1 MHKNTFVKLRWIRF
15 KCYGLE
21 NLKDFQFDFFLI
33 SFGFSSC
40 IDEYVAIFSLL
51 VLSFCS
57 FFYYVFFHISFF
69 FVHVRVYFG
78 KSIRCDTKMVI
89 RTNNIFSLCA
99 SQNHILFSLLFV
111 YILYIINIFGIIL
124 KQTIFDRALYEH
136 METRSAY
143 PFNHTHE

>member
-1 MHKNTFVKLRWIRF
+1 MLWSGKFKRFPIRF
-15 KCYGLE
+15 LSHFIWIFVVYCRICS
-21 NLKDFQFDFFLI
+21 DI
-33 SFGFSSC
+33 FSSC
-40 IDEYVAIFSLL
+40 FVFLFVFLL
-51 VLSFCS
+51 CVFPY
-57 FFYYVFFHISFF
+57 FFFF